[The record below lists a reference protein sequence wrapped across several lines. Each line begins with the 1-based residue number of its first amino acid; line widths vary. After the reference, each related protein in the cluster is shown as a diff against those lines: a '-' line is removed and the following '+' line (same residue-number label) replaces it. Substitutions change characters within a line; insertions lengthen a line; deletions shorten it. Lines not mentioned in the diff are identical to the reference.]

1 MGARKARQ
9 VKTVKKKRLRLLLS
23 LTVSWLALFVLAG
36 CMPRVT
42 MTQTAHYRLY
52 ENLSLTPSDAQGW
65 KSTGISIPK
74 GATVAVMAKGAI
86 WDQGVSNAGKGKGRI
101 LDQRLSAWTRHPY
114 QISWFRVGKE
124 GKKFPVYYGDNREK
138 PLNMNVVTSGGSDV
152 LYAWVEI
159 RRFPERKAGSF
170 AVTVI
175 VWPQD
180 QTDHVEE
187 DCEALARSHPGDFQ
201 YSYLPSFLARGFLER
216 GEYSRAEALLQWAR
230 RTPDPK
236 AWDFFLS
243 SQNENRLG
251 RYDVARSYGERALEI
266 YRRNSNLEGQTLAL
280 TQIATSLS
288 GLGRQQDAIG
298 LTEQALTLAESL
310 KETGLAS
317 RCHLWLGGFHL
328 AAGNP
333 KEAEKHCREALQ
345 FASVRSDR
353 AGFLPGCHLCLGR
366 AQLQL
371 GQRQEAEES
380 FRSGLAEAGRWGY
393 PEPIWQARNLLGRL
407 AEERGDSQ
415 EAFNHYAEAIKVI
428 EGMRGKL
435 SDSALKTTF
444 MERKMDVYERM
455 IRLLMKM
462 ERDTEAFEYLERSK
476 GRALLDMLREKAFSS
491 KNREENAL
499 LVEERALA
507 RQIEQITLD
516 EEKSDVEDSEETE
529 DRRPDLARLQ
539 LRRQVVLD
547 KIQSLNAELAS
558 LLTTRLLK
566 PEEVQALLDA
576 DTALLDYYVGRQG
589 VLVFVVTREKV
600 IARPLLGEPERLFR
614 LIRTFRTDAVE
625 EVYKSGLLL
634 PGYDKTLAELNRIL
648 IRPVAGELSGKRHLV
663 IVPHGVLHY
672 VPFHALVL
680 QDGRYLI
687 ESFILSYLPSASV
700 LSYVR
705 ANNKGNHEALF
716 AVGNP
721 ATDLSSLPKAEA
733 EAREVSAL
741 FERKLLLTG
750 REATKPSVKRYAGQ
764 YDVVLLST
772 HGEMLASSPLNSNLR
787 FTPSP
792 SDDGRLTVSEIF
804 DLDIKANLVTLSACD
819 SALVRGE
826 WQTFPQGDDL
836 IGLSRAFIHAGTPSI
851 LASLWKVSD
860 DSTVELIGDFF
871 RNLQSMSKAEA
882 LCQAQLRLLGSS
894 AGSAGDQ
901 KTAKLSPST
910 PKRDT
915 MPPEW
920 AHPFYWAPFILVGDW
935 K

>member
-1 MGARKARQ
+1 MNERRP
-9 VKTVKKKRLRLLLS
+9 RLLLP
-23 LTVSWLALFVLAG
+23 LAVSWFALFSLSA

-42 MTQTAHYRLY
+42 MTQTARYRLY
-52 ENLSLTPSDAQGW
+52 ENLSVTPADAQGW
-65 KSTGISIPK
+65 KKTGISIPK
-74 GATVAVMAKGAI
+74 GATVAVMAKGMI
-86 WDQGVSNAGKGKGRI
+86 WDQRVS
-101 LDQRLSAWTRHPY
+101 SWTRHPY
-114 QISWFRVGKE
+114 QILWFRVGEE
-124 GKKFPVYYGDNREK
+124 GKRFPVYYGEHRKK
-138 PLNMNVVTSGGSDV
+138 PLNMNVFTSASSDI
-152 LYAWVEI
+152 LYTWIAI
-159 RRFPERKAGSF
+159 KRFPERRTGSF
-170 AVTVI
+170 VVTVI

-180 QTDHVEE
+180 QTDHLQE
-187 DCEALARSHPGDFQ
+187 DCEELARSHPGDLQ
-201 YSYLPSFLARGFLER
+201 YPYLPEFLARGLVER
-216 GEYSRAEALLQWAR
+216 GDYSKAEALLQWAR
-230 RTPDPK
+230 QAPDPK

-243 SQNENRLG
+243 SQNEVRLG
-251 RYDVARSYGERALEI
+251 RYDLARSYGERALEI
-266 YRRNSNLEGQTLAL
+266 YRRNSDQEGQILAL
-280 TQIATSLS
+280 TEIATALS
-288 GLGRQQDAIG
+288 GLRRQQDAMA

-317 RCHLWLGGFHL
+317 RCHLRLGDFYL
-328 AAGNP
+328 ATGNP
-333 KEAEKHCREALQ
+333 REAEKHCKEALQ
-345 FASVRSDR
+345 FFSVRSER
-353 AGFLPGCHLCLGR
+353 AGGFVAGCHLCLGR
-366 AQLQL
+366 AQWRL
-371 GQRQEAEES
+371 GQPQEAEAS
-380 FRSGLAEAGRWGY
+380 FRSGLAEASRWGY
-393 PEPIWQARNLLGRL
+393 PEPIWQAHSHLGRL

-415 EAFNHYAEAIKVI
+415 EAFSHYAEAIKVI

-435 SDSALKTTF
+435 SDSTLKTTF
-444 MERKMDVYERM
+444 MGRKMDVYERM

-462 ERDTEAFEYLERSK
+462 QRDSEAFEYLERSK

-507 RQIEQITLD
+507 RQIEQLTLD

-529 DRRPDLARLQ
+529 DRRPDLSRLQ
-539 LRRQVVLD
+539 LRRQAVLD

-558 LLTTRLLK
+558 LLTTRPLK

-576 DTALLDYYVGRQG
+576 DTALLDYYIGRQG

-600 IARPLLGEPERLFR
+600 IARPLLDKPERLFQ

-625 EVYKSGLLL
+625 EVYKNGLLL
-634 PGYDKTLAELNRIL
+634 PGYDKTLAELYRIL
-648 IRPVAGELSGKRHLV
+648 MRPVEGELSGKHHLV
-663 IVPHGVLHY
+663 IVPHGILHY
-672 VPFHALVL
+672 VPFHALIFD
-680 QDGRYLI
+680 DGRYLI
-687 ESFILSYLPSASV
+687 ESFTLSYLPSASV

-705 ANNKGNHEALF
+705 ANNKGNREALF

-750 REATKPSVKRYAGQ
+750 REATKPSVERYAGQ
-764 YDVVLLST
+764 YDIVLLST
-772 HGEMLASSPLNSNLR
+772 HGEMLESSPLKSNLR

-819 SALVRGE
+819 TALVRGE

-860 DSTVELIGDFF
+860 DSTVELMADFY
-871 RNLQSMSKAEA
+871 RNLRSMSKAEA
-882 LCQAQLRLLGSS
+882 LRQAQLRLLGSS
-894 AGSAGDQ
+894 ARSAGVQ
-901 KTAKLSPST
+901 KPGRLSPSK
-910 PKRDT
+910 PNRDT
-915 MPPEW
+915 MPAEW

>member
-1 MGARKARQ
+1 M
-9 VKTVKKKRLRLLLS
+9 KKKRRGLVLAFM
-23 LTVSWLALFVLAG
+23 VPWLALFLLVG

-42 MTQTAHYRLY
+42 LTQTAHYALY
-52 ENLSLTPSDAQGW
+52 ENLTLTPSDAHGW

-74 GATVAVMAKGAI
+74 GAVVAVMAKGSI
-86 WDQGVSNAGKGKGRI
+86 WDQGVSTSVKSKGRI
-101 LDQRLSAWTRHPY
+101 LDQRLSAWIRYPH
-114 QISWFRVGKE
+114 QILWFRVGTE
-124 GKKFPVYYGDNREK
+124 GKKFPVYRGDNREK
-138 PLNMNVVTSGGSDV
+138 PLNMNVVTSGGSEV
-152 LYAWVEI
+152 LYAWVDI
-159 RRFPERKAGSF
+159 GRFVERKAGSL

-180 QTDHVEE
+180 QTDHLQE
-187 DCEALARSHPGDFQ
+187 DCEELARSHPDDSQ

-216 GEYSRAEALLQWAR
+216 GDYSRAEALLQRAR
-230 RTPDPK
+230 NAPEPK
-236 AWDFFLS
+236 GWDFFLS

-251 RYDVARSYGERALEI
+251 RYELARSYGERALEI
-266 YRRNSNLEGQTLAL
+266 HRRDSNQEGQILAL
-280 TQIATSLS
+280 TQIATALS
-288 GLGRQQDAIG
+288 GVGRQREAIG

-310 KETGLAS
+310 KRTGLAS
-317 RCHLWLGGFHL
+317 HCHLSLGRLYL

-333 KEAEKHCREALQ
+333 KEAEKHCKEALQ
-345 FASVRSDR
+345 FASVHSDR
-353 AGFLPGCHLCLGR
+353 VGFVPGCHLCLGR

-371 GQRQEAEES
+371 GRRQEAEAS
-380 FRSGLAEAGRWGY
+380 FRSGLAEASRGGY
-393 PEPIWQARNLLGRL
+393 PEPMWQASSILGRL
-407 AEERGDSQ
+407 VEERGDSQ
-415 EAFNHYAEAIKVI
+415 EAFSHYAEAIKVI
-428 EGMRGKL
+428 EGMRAKL

-462 ERDTEAFEYLERSK
+462 QRDPEAFEYLERSK

-507 RQIEQITLD
+507 RQIEQLTLD

-539 LRRQVVLD
+539 LRRQAVLD
-547 KIQSLNAELAS
+547 KIESLNAELAS
-558 LLTTRLLK
+558 LLTTRPLK
-566 PEEVQALLDA
+566 PEEVQSLLDA
-576 DTALLDYYVGRQG
+576 DTVLLDYYVGRQG
-589 VLVFVVTREKV
+589 VSVFVLTREKV
-600 IARPLLGEPERLFR
+600 IARPLLGEPETLFQ

-634 PGYDKTLAELNRIL
+634 PGYLEILTELDRIL
-648 IRPVAGELSGKRHLV
+648 IHPVEGELSGKRHLV

-672 VPFHALVL
+672 VPFHALIL
-680 QDGRYLI
+680 DDGRYLI
-687 ESFILSYLPSASV
+687 ESFTLSYLPSASV

-705 ANNKGNHEALF
+705 AKNKGNREALF

-741 FERKLLLTG
+741 FDRKLLLTG

-764 YDVVLLST
+764 YDLLLLST
-772 HGEMLASSPLNSNLR
+772 HGEMLESRPLKSNLR
-787 FTPSP
+787 FTPS
-792 SDDGRLTVSEIF
+792 SGDDGRLTVSEIF

-819 SALVRGE
+819 TALARGE

-860 DSTVELIGDFF
+860 DSTVELIGDFY
-871 RNLQSMSKAEA
+871 RNLRSMSKAEA
-882 LCQAQLRLLGSS
+882 LRRAQLRLLGSS
-894 AGSAGDQ
+894 AGSVGGQ
-901 KTAKLSPST
+901 KTGKVSPST
-910 PKRDT
+910 PNRDT
-915 MPPEW
+915 MPAEW